1 METLLSL
8 VFGTTIGEVKERE
21 RQREKWIGGCFS
33 WTTEDQELALYNRT
47 IGKLIL
53 LAKLLINSALS

>member
-8 VFGTTIGEVKERE
+8 VFGTTIGEVKDTE
-21 RQREKWIGGCFS
+21 RQREKGIGGCFS